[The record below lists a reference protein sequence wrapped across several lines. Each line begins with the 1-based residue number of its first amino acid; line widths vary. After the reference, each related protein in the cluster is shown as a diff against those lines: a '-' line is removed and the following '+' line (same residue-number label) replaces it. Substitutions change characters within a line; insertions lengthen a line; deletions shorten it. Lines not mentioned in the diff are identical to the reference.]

1 MKGYK
6 QKNMTCNTFSHI
18 GADGEK
24 VYKPKKKYD
33 NEAEA
38 QKAAY
43 KVNSAEKTITK
54 VTLSFASGDGSNE
67 ITTDVGT
74 FASPDWTGSSTAVEF
89 TIGGTSGHRRIAKIE
104 VTLAAE

>member
-54 VTLSFASGDGSNE
+54 VA
-67 ITTDVGT
+67 
-74 FASPDWTGSSTAVEF
+74 AYKCWTCGKWH
-89 TIGGTSGHRRIAKIE
+89 IGRTCHKLTPE
-104 VTLAAE
+104 DKEKYKVKLNNLK

>member
-33 NEAEA
+33 NRL
-38 QKAAY
+38 Y
-43 KVNSAEKTITK
+43 
-54 VTLSFASGDGSNE
+54 
-67 ITTDVGT
+67 
-74 FASPDWTGSSTAVEF
+74 
-89 TIGGTSGHRRIAKIE
+89 
-104 VTLAAE
+104 

>member
-54 VTLSFASGDGSNE
+54 VA
-67 ITTDVGT
+67 
-74 FASPDWTGSSTAVEF
+74 AYKCWTCGKWH
-89 TIGGTSGHRRIAKIE
+89 IGRTCHKLTPEDKEKYKAK
-104 VTLAAE
+104 LNNLK